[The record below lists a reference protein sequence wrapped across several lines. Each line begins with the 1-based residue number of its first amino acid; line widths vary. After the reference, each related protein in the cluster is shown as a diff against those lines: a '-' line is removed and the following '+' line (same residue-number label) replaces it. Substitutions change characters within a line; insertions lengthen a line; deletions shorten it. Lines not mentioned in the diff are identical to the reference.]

1 VRGLPFR
8 FLFVEL
14 LAELLYIIN
23 HIFLK
28 PIQLFLPQV
37 LVLGFTIRTSLAKPI
52 ALVPI
57 FNLALQIIFFVFFDR
72 LDNVASFLGDR
83 DYLILV
89 IRKGIL
95 LIEFVFIGQSRENP
109 GLKFVRTILLGD
121 PLGSISKIFNNLK

>member
-1 VRGLPFR
+1 MRGLPFR